1 MNHKIVGRQLQITK
15 YCECCRATTPH
26 QLRENDGLIAKIC
39 IVCLQRGD
47 LSEKRPAE
55 EDAVQGR

>member
-15 YCECCRATTPH
+15 YCERCRATTPH
-26 QLRENDGLIAKIC
+26 QVRENDGLIAKIC
-39 IVCLQRGD
+39 VVCLQRGD
-47 LSEKRPAE
+47 LWEKRRSE